1 MSAQL
6 NAAQYTHRLL
16 QAGFVLFLLGLLTG
30 FVIPV
35 AQLPRMALSSHLEGV
50 MNGLFLIVL
59 GLCWKHLILP
69 SWAERMA
76 FLSAITGTYANWAA
90 TLLSAFTGAAAM
102 MPIAGGG
109 SVGTPFHEMVVSGL
123 LLFLSLAMLLTCVLV
138 LWGLQSRMVVPA
150 P

>member
-1 MSAQL
+1 MSVQP
-6 NAAQYTHRLL
+6 NATPYTHRLL

-50 MNGLFLIVL
+50 MNGSFLIAL
-59 GLCWKHLILP
+59 GLCWKHLVLP
-69 SWAERMA
+69 AWAERTT
-76 FLSAITGTYANWAA
+76 FLAAITGTYANWAA
-90 TLLSAFTGAAAM
+90 TLLSAFTGAVSM

-109 SVGTPFHEMVVSGL
+109 SFGSALHEVVVSSL
-123 LLFLSLAMLLTCVLV
+123 LLILSLAMILTCVLV
-138 LWGLQSRMVVPA
+138 LSGLQRRSGVQA

>member
-1 MSAQL
+1 MSAQS

-50 MNGLFLIVL
+50 MNGSFLIAL
-59 GLCWKHLILP
+59 GLCWHHLVLP
-69 SWAERMA
+69 SWAERTT
-76 FLSAITGTYANWAA
+76 FLAAITGTYTNWVA

-109 SVGTPFHEMVVSGL
+109 SVGTPLYEMVVSGL
-123 LLFLSLAMLLTCVLV
+123 LALLSVAMVLTCMLV
-138 LWGLQSRMVVPA
+138 LWGLQRRSAVTQP
-150 P
+150 

>member
-1 MSAQL
+1 MSAQP
-6 NAAQYTHRLL
+6 NATAYTHRLL

-50 MNGLFLIVL
+50 MNGSFLIAL
-59 GLCWKHLILP
+59 GLCWKHLVLP
-69 SWAERMA
+69 SWAERTA
-76 FLSAITGTYANWAA
+76 FLAAITGTYANWAA

-109 SVGTPFHEMVVSGL
+109 SVGSPLHEVMVSSL
-123 LLFLSLAMLLTCVLV
+123 LLILSLAMILTCVLV
-138 LWGLQSRMVVPA
+138 LWGLQRRSGVHEP
-150 P
+150 

>member
-1 MSAQL
+1 MSAQT
-6 NAAQYTHRLL
+6 NAAHFTHRLL

-30 FVIPV
+30 FSVPV
-35 AQLPRMALSSHLEGV
+35 AQIPRMALSSHLEGV
-50 MNGLFLIVL
+50 MNGLFLIAL
-59 GLCWKHLILP
+59 GLCWKHLVLP
-69 SWAERMA
+69 SWAERTA

-109 SVGTPFHEMVVSGL
+109 SVGTPFYEMVVSGL
-123 LLFLSLAMLLTCVLV
+123 LLFLSLAMILTCVLV
-138 LWGLQSRMVVPA
+138 LWGLQRRSGVPS

>member
-1 MSAQL
+1 MPAQP
-6 NAAQYTHRLL
+6 NVAYFTHRLL

-30 FVIPV
+30 FVIPA

-50 MNGLFLIVL
+50 MNGSFLIAL
-59 GLCWKHLILP
+59 GLCWKHLVLP
-69 SWAERMA
+69 SWAERTA
-76 FLSAITGTYANWAA
+76 VLSAITGTYANWAA

-123 LLFLSLAMLLTCVLV
+123 LLFLSLAMILTCVLV
-138 LWGLQSRMVVPA
+138 LWGLHRRSGVPA